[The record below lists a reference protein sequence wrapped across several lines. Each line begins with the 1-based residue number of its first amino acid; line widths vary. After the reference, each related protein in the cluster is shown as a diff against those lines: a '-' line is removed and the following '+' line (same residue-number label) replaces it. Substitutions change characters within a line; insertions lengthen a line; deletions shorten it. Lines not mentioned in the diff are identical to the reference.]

1 MKLDSLKTKL
11 EFDFVYKNA
20 KKFFYKHFILYA
32 LRISH
37 HQPPHFR
44 DKKILQSIQSRKA
57 AIYLGFSISRK
68 IGKANKRNLLTRRI
82 KAIVYE
88 NSAHYEGLIFIFVA
102 KDGAT
107 SLAFPMLKRDVLSA
121 FTRAYD
127 MLCFPSQKSSLKK
140 RYECY

>member
-1 MKLDSLKTKL
+1 MRLGFHTTNPLTFGIKKSCKVFNRVKLLSTLDS
-11 EFDFVYKNA
+11 V
-20 KKFFYKHFILYA
+20 
-32 LRISH
+32 
-37 HQPPHFR
+37 
-44 DKKILQSIQSRKA
+44 
-57 AIYLGFSISRK
+57 SRK
-68 IGKANKRNLLTRRI
+68 IGKANKRNLLKRRI